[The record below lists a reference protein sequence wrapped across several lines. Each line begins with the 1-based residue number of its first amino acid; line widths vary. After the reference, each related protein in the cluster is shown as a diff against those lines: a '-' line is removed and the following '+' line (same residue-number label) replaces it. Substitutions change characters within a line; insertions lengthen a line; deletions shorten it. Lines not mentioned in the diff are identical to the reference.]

1 MFLRHLLG
9 NTKGGGGTGYEGE
22 TMSVCPFFRK
32 NMNTDGLEGLRNV
45 ITVVTQQHGHNI
57 KRHGTDTWKSLRDY
71 RDSPPDHRSP
81 PNRSVVHLTNQSTI
95 TSKMMRLG
103 RRRREELVGWEVNDK
118 EKEKELS

>member
-45 ITVVTQQHGHNI
+45 ITVVTQQHQ
-57 KRHGTDTWKSLRDY
+57 TTW
-71 RDSPPDHRSP
+71 
-81 PNRSVVHLTNQSTI
+81 NRYMEVFERLPRQST
-95 TSKMMRLG
+95 
-103 RRRREELVGWEVNDK
+103 
-118 EKEKELS
+118 